1 MTIHC
6 AACDQKVPEYDV
18 VDDVCT
24 ECREA
29 TRDMNRQPKVV
40 VRQLGRLTASLTTTA
55 DIQEYEEALDRE
67 RGLQ

>member
-29 TRDMNRQPKVV
+29 TRRMN
-40 VRQLGRLTASLTTTA
+40 LTTTA